1 MRIKYVIERVCCNLL
16 SQVSI
21 KEEEKSEQLD
31 MLGFKDVIVG
41 EVLKFSVNILQYWNT
56 NILVCS

>member
-56 NILVCS
+56 NNLVCS